1 MRRKN
6 TTIRSRNNCGAPP
19 LADRHGT
26 RRGTIPRARSTSP
39 APGCAD
45 HPRQGLLVEP
55 DALEAQPPELLD
67 VLGRRGAYQQQQAVE
82 ETVEDQIEQA

>member
-1 MRRKN
+1 
-6 TTIRSRNNCGAPP
+6 
-19 LADRHGT
+19 
-26 RRGTIPRARSTSP
+26 
-39 APGCAD
+39 
-45 HPRQGLLVEP
+45 VEP